1 MDELMHIG
9 RVADEVGLSLRTIR
23 YYEEIGLVT
32 PSGRT
37 AGGFR
42 LYRAEDVERLLLIKR
57 MKPLGYPLDEMARL
71 LRLVDGLDGAG
82 QVPVDDALLE
92 LQAFTEAVQKRIM
105 ELRTQVAYAQEFRD
119 RILGEID
126 RRSGPTATR
135 VTPPS
140 PAS

>member
-1 MDELMHIG
+1 MAIG

-57 MKPLGYPLDEMARL
+57 MKPLGYPLEEMARL
-71 LRLVDGLDGAG
+71 LRLIDDLTGQDGGPREAA
-82 QVPVDDALLE
+82 VKELE
-92 LQAFTEAVQKRIM
+92 AFADTVQQRIA
-105 ELRTQVAYAQEFRD
+105 ELKTQVVYAQEFRD
-119 RILGEID
+119 RIITELG
-126 RRSGPTATR
+126 RRADPAARTDPA
-135 VTPPS
+135 PP
-140 PAS
+140 A

>member
-1 MDELMHIG
+1 
-9 RVADEVGLSLRTIR
+9 
-23 YYEEIGLVT
+23 
-32 PSGRT
+32 
-37 AGGFR
+37 
-42 LYRAEDVERLLLIKR
+42 